1 MKKQLR
7 SAWLLTFV
15 CLSVFRIAHAQS
27 PKPDTTS
34 KKVPD
39 TVVAGIYVTSIN
51 EIDFKQKQYV
61 ATFWLWLKYK
71 NKALDF
77 VSNLEVPQAKNV
89 TRSFFTIDSS
99 GDRMYLLMKLQC
111 LMNDS
116 WKINNFPFDRQVLRL
131 SIENS
136 QFDSRS
142 MVFVKDTAGKQFDP
156 LYTIRGWNIDS
167 FNISIG
173 KKAYETGFGDESLD
187 KPHTEYSTFKVK
199 MVIKRDAGGLFW
211 KMFLGMYVA
220 FLIAY
225 VCFFI
230 HADGI
235 DSRFGLSVGS
245 LFAVIGNKYIIEASL
260 PESSSFTLVD
270 ILHEITLLFI
280 LGVITATAFSLR
292 LVKQNK
298 LEQANKF
305 DMIVAQ
311 ILLGIYLILN
321 IYFIWTAKFS

>member
-1 MKKQLR
+1 M
-7 SAWLLTFV
+7 LLPVLGF
-15 CLSVFRIAHAQS
+15 CSILPSGAQT
-27 PKPDTTS
+27 PVPDTAG

-39 TVVAGIYVTSIN
+39 TVIAGMYVTSITD
-51 EIDFKQKQYV
+51 IDFKQKQYM

-77 VSNLEVPQAKNV
+77 VQNLEVPQAKTV

-99 GDRMYLLMKLQC
+99 NNRMYLLMKLQC

-136 QFDSRS
+136 QFDSRQ
-142 MVFVKDTAGKQFDP
+142 MVFVKDTIGKQFEP
-156 LYTIRGWNIDS
+156 QYTLRGWNIDS
-167 FNISIG
+167 FNVSIG
-173 KKAYETGFGDESLD
+173 KRAYETGFGDESQD
-187 KPHTEYSTFKVK
+187 KPHTEYSAYKVRV
-199 MVIKRDAGGLFW
+199 VIDRDAIGLFW

-225 VCFFI
+225 VCFYI

-245 LFAVIGNKYIIEASL
+245 LFAVIGNKYIIENSL

-270 ILHEITLLFI
+270 SLHEITLMFI
-280 LGVITATAFSLR
+280 LSVITTTAYSFSL
-292 LVKQNK
+292 VKK
-298 LEQANKF
+298 GKMKEAIRF
-305 DMIVAQ
+305 DMITAQ
-311 ILLGIYLILN
+311 VLLGVYLLLN
-321 IYFIWTAKFS
+321 AWFIWKANRG